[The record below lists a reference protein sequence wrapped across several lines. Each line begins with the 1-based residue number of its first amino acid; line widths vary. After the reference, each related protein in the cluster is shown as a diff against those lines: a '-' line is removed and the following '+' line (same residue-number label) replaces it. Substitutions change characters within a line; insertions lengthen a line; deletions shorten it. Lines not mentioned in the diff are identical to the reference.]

1 MLTNRTRIPLAAT
14 AFAALALIAACGSN
28 SPTVAR
34 SSAHQTSTNQQ
45 NLQQAVVSFGDCM
58 RSHGLANFPNPT
70 TNPHG
75 FKVALDPSTTELP
88 AFQPALT
95 ACGHL
100 LPGGG
105 LHNQTDPYS
114 PQHAAALLAFAH
126 CLRIHGF
133 PDFPD
138 PSSAG
143 QITHQMLAADGIDIH
158 NTALLQAADV
168 CTSVTHGLLTRAD
181 VAHFAAGQ

>member
-1 MLTNRTRIPLAAT
+1 MLTNTTRIPLAAAAVAT
-14 AFAALALIAACGSN
+14 AALIAACGSN

-34 SSAHQTSTNQQ
+34 SSDHPTRTQQQ

-58 RSHGLANFPNPT
+58 RSHGLTTFPNPT
-70 TNPHG
+70 TDPHG
-75 FKVALDPSTTELP
+75 FKVALDPSTTESP

-105 LHNQTDPYS
+105 PHTQTDPYS
-114 PQHAAALLAFAH
+114 PQRATALLAFAH
-126 CLRIHGF
+126 CLRAHGF
-133 PDFPD
+133 PNFPD
-138 PSSAG
+138 PSSTG

-158 NTALLQAADV
+158 NSALLQAADV
-168 CTSVTHGLLTRAD
+168 CTSVTHGLLTKAD
-181 VAHFAAGQ
+181 VGRFAAGQ

>member
-1 MLTNRTRIPLAAT
+1 LAAT
-14 AFAALALIAACGSN
+14 AFAALALLAACGSN

-34 SSAHQTSTNQQ
+34 SSDHPTSAQQQ

-75 FKVALDPSTTELP
+75 FKVALDPSTTESP

-105 LHNQTDPYS
+105 LHNQTDPYN
-114 PQHAAALLAFAH
+114 PRRAAALLAFAH
-126 CLRIHGF
+126 CLRGHGF
-133 PDFPD
+133 PNFPD
-138 PSSAG
+138 PDHSG
-143 QITHQMLAADGIDIH
+143 QITHAELAADGIS
-158 NTALLQAADV
+158 LQQPGLIAAADA
-168 CTSVTHGLLTRAD
+168 CTSVTHGLLTRAA
-181 VAHFAAGQ
+181 VARFAAGQ